1 MNLIKGDLLSVDRGI
16 IVHGCNS
23 CGYFNAGVAKAIRE
37 KYPQAYQDYMLHYRR
52 GNTNLGNIITT
63 KIRDDLYIVSGITQ
77 NEIGRI
83 PQRCYVSYEAIEAVF
98 KQVNT
103 LAKILNLPV
112 NFPQIGAGLGGGDWN
127 SIRNIID
134 TTLDQD
140 IFSTCFVL

>member
-37 KYPQAYQDYMLHYRR
+37 KYPQAYQDYMYHYRR
-52 GNTNLGNIITT
+52 GNANLGNIIMT
-63 KIRDDLYIVSGITQ
+63 KISDDLYIVSGITQ
-77 NEIGRI
+77 NEFGRI
-83 PQRCYVSYEAIEAVF
+83 PQRCYVSYEAIEQVF
-98 KQVNT
+98 SQVNNT
-103 LAKILNLPV
+103 AIALNLSV
-112 NFPQIGAGLGGGDWN
+112 NFPMIGAGLGGGDWN

-140 IFSTCFVL
+140 VISNCFYL